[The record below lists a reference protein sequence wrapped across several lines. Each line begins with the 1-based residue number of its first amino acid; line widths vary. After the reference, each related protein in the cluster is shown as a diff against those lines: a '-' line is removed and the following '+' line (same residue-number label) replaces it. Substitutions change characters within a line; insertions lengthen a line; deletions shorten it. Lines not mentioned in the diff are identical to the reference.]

1 MEALRLQ
8 LADLERRWEDDH
20 RQLVRLAAAG
30 DRMHDAVQR
39 ESGSALDLQFAAAA
53 KRVRMSAH
61 DAGTLGKTEE
71 LA

>member
-30 DRMHDAVQR
+30 DRMHDAVQP
-39 ESGSALDLQFAAAA
+39 EP
-53 KRVRMSAH
+53 K
-61 DAGTLGKTEE
+61 
-71 LA
+71 

>member
-30 DRMHDAVQR
+30 DRTHDVFQR
-39 ESGSALDLQFAAAA
+39 ESGSALDLQFAAGPP
-53 KRVRMSAH
+53 KCDLS
-61 DAGTLGKTEE
+61 
-71 LA
+71 